1 MSKRTIFN
9 LPIRESTTLEF
20 YPNKITLEEFTEFVK
35 QSIDPYY
42 KNLSLPNFPKE
53 MFIEEWFESFMAW
66 CEVEEER

>member
-1 MSKRTIFN
+1 MSDRRVFN
-9 LPIRESTTLEF
+9 HPIRESTTLAF
-20 YPNKITLEEFTEFVK
+20 YPEKFSLDEFRDFVK
-35 QSIDPYY
+35 ENIDPYH